1 MPDAMKLRVL
11 ILLFVSTRALALEPA
26 SRPAPCPNPGVEE
39 LRVQMQSSSTEIPN
53 PLRRPKVVRQIGC
66 DRPFSYRGD
75 VYNVD
80 SPQAQDASNLRTF
93 AQSVPESDELLNSYQ
108 RRRELSKLS
117 AYTGTIGILALAF
130 GPRIARSVAPDS
142 QASLKSIL
150 QISGL
155 ALTIGGFAY
164 SFAILR
170 TNESLIPRAVNA
182 YNQAKP
188 EDPIELKFETGW
200 NF

>member
-1 MPDAMKLRVL
+1 MKLRVL

-200 NF
+200 SF